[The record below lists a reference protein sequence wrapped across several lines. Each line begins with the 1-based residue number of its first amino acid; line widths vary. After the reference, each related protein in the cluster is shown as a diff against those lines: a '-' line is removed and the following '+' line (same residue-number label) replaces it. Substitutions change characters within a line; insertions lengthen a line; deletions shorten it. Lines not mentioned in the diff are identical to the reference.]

1 MLTKIFP
8 RAHARYSSL
17 RVLGP
22 YLAGFTEWLS
32 AQGYPRVPIRVRVRA
47 TARLD
52 ARLRRRGVHGP
63 GDLTAAQWLA
73 LASRESQRDIA
84 LATAIRSLVRYF
96 DSRGLV
102 CKPRPATRSEQLV
115 AQYRNQLSRTRG
127 LADSTVVQHCD
138 TAARFLAF
146 AGFDRR
152 PASLRRIDQK
162 LLDGFVRKFGKSV
175 GRGNLQHKAAQ
186 LRSFLRFLASR
197 GEVAPGLDSCIDT
210 PRLYRGELL
219 PCALPWET
227 VQAFLAAIDR
237 TTPKGCRDYAMFVLI
252 ATYGLRISEVA
263 ELKLEDIEWR
273 ASRLRVPRPK
283 ASAPL
288 MLPLTEEV
296 GAALLDYLQ
305 RARPKLPCRQIFLRV
320 RAPAGPIKRTA
331 VIDAFVAWARHA
343 PTPIVTQRPH
353 ALRHSLA
360 VHLLRQGTSLK
371 AIGDVLG
378 HRSIESTCVYL
389 RLHVADLRDAALDL
403 PREVH
408 S

>member
-32 AQGYPRVPIRVRVRA
+32 AQGYPWVPIRVRVRA

-63 GDLTAAQWLA
+63 GDLTAAQWLT
-73 LASRESQRDIA
+73 LASRESQRDIS
-84 LATAIRSLVRYF
+84 LATTIRSLVRYF

-115 AQYRNQLSRTRG
+115 AQYRNHLSRTRG

-138 TAARFLAF
+138 TAAEFLGF
-146 AGFDRR
+146 VGFDRR

-162 LLDGFVRKFGKSV
+162 RLDCFMRKLGTRV

-197 GEVAPGLDSCIDT
+197 GEVAPGADLCIDT

-219 PCALPWET
+219 PYALPWET

-237 TTPKGCRDYAMFVLI
+237 TTPKGRRDYAMFVLI

-263 ELKLEDIEWR
+263 GLSLDDIEWR
-273 ASRLRVPRPK
+273 AGRLRVSRPK
-283 ASAPL
+283 ASTPL
-288 MLPLTEEV
+288 VLPLTEEV

-305 RARPKLPCRQIFLRV
+305 RARPKLPCRQVFLRV
-320 RAPAGPIKRTA
+320 RAPAGPIRRTA
-331 VIDAFVAWARHA
+331 VIDAFDAWTRRT
-343 PTPIVTQRPH
+343 PMPIVTRRPH

-403 PREVH
+403 PREAH